1 VKTNAQTLSALISH
15 GHLPDAVFDQVIENL
30 AIAVYMT
37 DAEGRLT
44 YFNPAA
50 AKLSGRTPEIGTDRW
65 CIAWK
70 LFLADGRPLSHE
82 ECPMAV
88 ALKGG
93 EVPEG
98 TECVAERPD
107 GTRFRFTP
115 YPSVLRDREG
125 RIIGGINFLVDIT
138 RRTNAELEANER
150 GERSHLETHAAPL
163 RHSDGSTMHLAVTH
177 DIPGRKRVDG
187 AAQLLSAIV
196 DSSEDA
202 IISKDMDG
210 VITSWNQSAER
221 LFGYTAAEAIGQTV
235 ASLIVP
241 ADRLEEEPRILG
253 RLRQGERVDHFDTVR
268 RRKDGSLLDISLTI
282 SPIKDAHGVIMGAS
296 KIARDITGEKR
307 IQRELAE
314 SEARFRQLADSMP
327 QIVWTARAD
336 GYIDYYN
343 ERWYQFTGFGR
354 ALFGAASWE
363 HVLHPDDLEKT
374 RQAWYA
380 AINTGEPYEIEY
392 RFWDRRE
399 NRWRWFMGRALP
411 ARDAAG
417 TIMRW
422 FGSSTDI
429 DEQKHA
435 EAELRRANEDLE
447 QFAFSA
453 SHDLQEPLRSVKIYS
468 ELLAKRHS
476 GKLDGEALKFMT
488 FLRNG
493 ATRIETMV
501 RDLLTYTQV
510 TRSDEPAAVTDT
522 NEALKTALANLSN
535 AITTSGAEITSG
547 ALPRLPVNGTHL
559 QQLFLNLIGNAIKYR
574 SPERPL
580 TIHLDARQHN
590 GHWTFSVSDNGIGID
605 PDYKANIFG
614 LFKSLHTNDEYSGTG
629 IGLAICQRIV
639 DRYHGRIWVESQ
651 PGYGSTFY
659 FTLPA

>member
-1 VKTNAQTLSALISH
+1 
-15 GHLPDAVFDQVIENL
+15 
-30 AIAVYMT
+30 
-37 DAEGRLT
+37 
-44 YFNPAA
+44 
-50 AKLSGRTPEIGTDRW
+50 
-65 CIAWK
+65 
-70 LFLADGRPLSHE
+70 
-82 ECPMAV
+82 
-88 ALKGG
+88 
-93 EVPEG
+93 
-98 TECVAERPD
+98 
-107 GTRFRFTP
+107 
-115 YPSVLRDREG
+115 
-125 RIIGGINFLVDIT
+125 
-138 RRTNAELEANER
+138 
-150 GERSHLETHAAPL
+150 
-163 RHSDGSTMHLAVTH
+163 
-177 DIPGRKRVDG
+177 
-187 AAQLLSAIV
+187 
-196 DSSEDA
+196 
-202 IISKDMDG
+202 
-210 VITSWNQSAER
+210 
-221 LFGYTAAEAIGQTV
+221 
-235 ASLIVP
+235 
-241 ADRLEEEPRILG
+241 LEEEPRILG
-253 RLRQGERVDHFDTVR
+253 RLRQGKRVDHFDTVR
-268 RRKDGSLLDISLTI
+268 RRKDGSLLDISLTV

-501 RDLLTYTQV
+501 RDLLAYTQV

-605 PDYKANIFG
+605 PDYKENIFG
-614 LFKSLHTNDEYSGTG
+614 LFKRLHTNDEYSGTG